1 MSIKG
6 FEVGGVQ
13 QKYDY
18 TALDNIPANL
28 VQDANYVHTD
38 NNYTNADKTKLSG
51 IEAQAN
57 KTTIDATLTHSGQA
71 ADAKATGDE
80 INDLKSALS
89 NLETRLKSG
98 DEEDADLHLGFYL
111 DENGD
116 LCQVDDE

>member
-13 QKYDY
+13 QQYDY

-80 INDLKSALS
+80 IGDLKSAL
-89 NLETRLKSG
+89 LSG
-98 DEEDADLHLGFYL
+98 AEEDAIWHLGFYL

-116 LCQVDDE
+116 LCQVEEETNNG